1 MNCRFL
7 KEGRVDLW
15 HDVSYKNVDY
25 ISDNRFSETP
35 DEYSQPFPRFRLSND
50 CQKIEKCYFEFEI

>member
-15 HDVSYKNVDY
+15 HDVSYDVDF
-25 ISDNRFSETP
+25 ISDNRFAEAP
-35 DEYSQPFPRFRLSND
+35 DEYS
-50 CQKIEKCYFEFEI
+50 